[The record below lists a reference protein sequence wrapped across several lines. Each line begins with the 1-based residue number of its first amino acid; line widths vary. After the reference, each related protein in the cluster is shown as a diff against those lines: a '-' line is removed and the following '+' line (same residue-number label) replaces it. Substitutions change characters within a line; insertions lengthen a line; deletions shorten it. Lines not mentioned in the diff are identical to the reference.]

1 MATRLA
7 TGTQQKFWGMIE
19 TAFDTVQKPAAADA
33 LPLINLDINP
43 SQEYLKVM
51 ERTGTASLLDEVA
64 GKQGGTW
71 SATFYVKPN
80 GTSATTAP
88 DCGAIL
94 KAAFGYE
101 DTTTDVTYSC
111 HSSGVDKTEPLSL
124 QFHKTAGTQHYETIS
139 GCWVESVEFSIGA
152 NELATI
158 TASGGFCSYGFA
170 KGATIDGAGDAANAF
185 VVVDANQAQ
194 RFRAGAYVQFNGSA
208 SDEINNNSGNF
219 FLVTGVDTANDKV
232 NLSPN
237 ALVFGDDSTI
247 EAAAHSQTLTTNSPV
262 SPVDSDL
269 SLGGT
274 SMGFISASVSY
285 TTGIKARDEAGQATP
300 VGLSLGTREV
310 SGSFNCYHDTND
322 AATSD
327 ISRVV
332 ADAWNGSTLAAIV
345 RAGANTSKAMMK
357 IQLPAIRP
365 EVSAVEIPEAEE
377 ATVTINFVARVAS
390 TNGDEISV
398 DFP

>member
-1 MATRLA
+1 MATALA
-7 TGTQQKFWGMIE
+7 TGTQQKFWGMVE
-19 TAFDTVQKPAAADA
+19 TTFNTVQKPVAADA
-33 LPLINLDINP
+33 LPLLNLDINP
-43 SQEYLKVM
+43 TQEYLKNM
-51 ERTGTASLLDEVA
+51 ERTGTASTKNEVA
-64 GKQGGTW
+64 GKEGGTW

-80 GTSATTAP
+80 GSSATTEP

-94 KAAFGYE
+94 KAAFGYVN
-101 DTTTDVTYSC
+101 TSTDVTYSC
-111 HSSGVDKTEPLSL
+111 HDSGADKTEPLSL
-124 QFHKTAGTQHYETIS
+124 QFHKTSGTQHYETIS

-170 KGATIDGAGDAANAF
+170 KGATINGAGSASNAY

-194 RFRAGAYVQFNGSA
+194 RFRAGAYVQFRETPS
-208 SDEINNNSGNF
+208 SVNNNSGNF
-219 FLVTGVDTANDKV
+219 YLVTGIDSATHKV

-237 ALVFGDDSTI
+237 AQTFDDDSTI
-247 EAAAHSQTLTTNSPV
+247 ESAAHAQTLTTNSPV
-262 SPVDSDL
+262 SPVESDL

-300 VGLSLGTREV
+300 VGLSLGAREV
-310 SGSFNCYHDTND
+310 TGSFNCFHDTNNS
-322 AATSD
+322 ATSD

-332 ADAWNGSTLAAIV
+332 ADAWNGTTLAAIV
-345 RAGANTSKAMMK
+345 RAGANTSTEMMK

-365 EVSAVEIPEAEE
+365 EVTAVEIPEAEE

-390 TNGDEISV
+390 TDGDEISV

>member
-7 TGTQQKFWGMIE
+7 TGTQQKFWGMVE
-19 TAFDTVQKPAAADA
+19 TAFNTVQKPVADDA
-33 LPLINLDINP
+33 LPLLNLDINP
-43 SQEYLKVM
+43 TQEYLKNM
-51 ERTGTASLLDEVA
+51 ERTGTASTKNEVA
-64 GKQGGTW
+64 GKEGGTW

-80 GTSATTAP
+80 GSSATTAP

-111 HSSGVDKTEPLSL
+111 HSSGADKTEPLSL
-124 QFHKTAGTQHYETIS
+124 QFHKTSGTQFYETAS

-170 KGATIDGAGDAANAF
+170 KGATINGAGDAANAF

-194 RFRAGAYVQFNGSA
+194 RFRAGAYVQFRETPS
-208 SDEINNNSGNF
+208 SVNNNSGNF
-219 FLVTGVDTANDKV
+219 YLVTGIDSATHKV

-237 ALVFGDDSTI
+237 AQTFDDDSTI
-247 EAAAHSQTLTTNSPV
+247 ESAAHAQTLTTNSPV
-262 SPVDSDL
+262 SPVESDL

-274 SMGFISASVSY
+274 SMGFISASVNY
-285 TTGIKARDEAGQATP
+285 TTGIKAREEAGQATP
-300 VGLSLGTREV
+300 VGLSLGAREV
-310 SGSFNCYHDTND
+310 TGSFNCFHDTNN

-332 ADAWNGSTLAAIV
+332 ADAWNGTTLAAIV
-345 RAGANTSKAMMK
+345 RAGANTSTEMMK

-365 EVSAVEIPEAEE
+365 EVTAVEIPEAEE

-390 TNGDEISV
+390 TDGDEISV

>member
-1 MATRLA
+1 
-7 TGTQQKFWGMIE
+7 
-19 TAFDTVQKPAAADA
+19 
-33 LPLINLDINP
+33 
-43 SQEYLKVM
+43 
-51 ERTGTASLLDEVA
+51 
-64 GKQGGTW
+64 
-71 SATFYVKPN
+71 
-80 GTSATTAP
+80 
-88 DCGAIL
+88 
-94 KAAFGYE
+94 
-101 DTTTDVTYSC
+101 
-111 HSSGVDKTEPLSL
+111 
-124 QFHKTAGTQHYETIS
+124 
-139 GCWVESVEFSIGA
+139 VEFSIGA

-170 KGATIDGAGDAANAF
+170 KGATINGAGSASNAY

-194 RFRAGAYVQFNGSA
+194 RFRAGAYVQFRETPSSVN
-208 SDEINNNSGNF
+208 DNSGNF
-219 FLVTGVDTANDKV
+219 YLVTGIDSATHKV

-237 ALVFGDDSTI
+237 AQTFDDDSTI
-247 EAAAHSQTLTTNSPV
+247 ESAAHAQTLTTNSPV
-262 SPVDSDL
+262 SPVESDL

-300 VGLSLGTREV
+300 VGLSLGAREV
-310 SGSFNCYHDTND
+310 TGSFNCFHDTNN

-332 ADAWNGSTLAAIV
+332 ADAWNGTTLAAIV
-345 RAGANTSKAMMK
+345 RAGANTSTEMMK

-365 EVSAVEIPEAEE
+365 EVTAVEIPEAEE

-390 TNGDEISV
+390 TDGDEISV

>member
-7 TGTQQKFWGMIE
+7 TGTQQQFWGMVE

-33 LPLINLDINP
+33 LPLINLDISP
-43 SQEYLKVM
+43 TQEYLKNM
-51 ERTGTASLLDEVA
+51 ERTGTASLLNEVA
-64 GKQGGTW
+64 GKEGGTW

-80 GTSATTAP
+80 GSSATTEP

-94 KAAFGYE
+94 KAAFGYVN
-101 DTTTDVTYSC
+101 TSTDVTYSC
-111 HSSGVDKTEPLSL
+111 HDSGADKTEPLSL
-124 QFHKTAGTQHYETIS
+124 QFHKRAGIHHYEVIS

-170 KGATIDGAGDAANAF
+170 FGGTLNGAGSTSNAY
-185 VVVDANQAQ
+185 VTVDNNQAQ
-194 RFRAGAYVQFNGSA
+194 RFRVGSYIQFNEGGT
-208 SDEINNNSGNF
+208 IKNNSGNF
-219 FLVTGVDTANDKV
+219 YKVTGITTSNHRVSI
-232 NLSPN
+232 SPN
-237 ALVFGDDSTI
+237 PEEALDDDTTI
-247 EAAAHSQTLTTNSPV
+247 EAAAHTQTLTTNSPV
-262 SPVDSDL
+262 SPVESDL

-274 SMGFISASVSY
+274 SVGFISASVNY
-285 TTGIKARDEAGQATP
+285 TTGIKARDEAGSATP
-300 VGLSLGTREV
+300 VGLSLGQREV
-310 SGSFNCYHDTND
+310 TGSFNCFMD
-322 AATSD
+322 TSD
-327 ISRVV
+327 TAANDISKIV
-332 ADAWNGSTLAAIV
+332 ADAWNGTTLAAIV
-345 RAGANTSKAMMK
+345 RAGANTSTEMMK

-377 ATVTINFVARVAS
+377 ATVTINFVARKAS

>member
-7 TGTQQKFWGMIE
+7 TGTQQKFWGMVE
-19 TAFDTVQKPAAADA
+19 TAFNTVQKPVADDA
-33 LPLINLDINP
+33 LPLLNLDINP
-43 SQEYLKVM
+43 TQEYLKNM
-51 ERTGTASLLDEVA
+51 ERTGTASTKNEVA
-64 GKQGGTW
+64 GKEGGTW

-80 GTSATTAP
+80 GSSATTAP

-111 HSSGVDKTEPLSL
+111 HSSGADKTEPLSL
-124 QFHKTAGTQHYETIS
+124 QFHKTSGTQFYETAS

-170 KGATIDGAGDAANAF
+170 KGATINGAGDAANAF

-194 RFRAGAYVQFNGSA
+194 RFRAGAYVQFRETPS
-208 SDEINNNSGNF
+208 SVNNNSGNF
-219 FLVTGVDTANDKV
+219 YLVTGIDSATHKV

-237 ALVFGDDSTI
+237 AQTFDDDSTI
-247 EAAAHSQTLTTNSPV
+247 ESAAHAQTLTTNSPV
-262 SPVDSDL
+262 SPVESDL

-274 SMGFISASVSY
+274 SMGFISASVNY

-300 VGLSLGTREV
+300 VGLSLGAREV
-310 SGSFNCYHDTND
+310 TGSFNCFHDTNN

-332 ADAWNGSTLAAIV
+332 ADAWNGTTLAAIV
-345 RAGANTSKAMMK
+345 RAGANTSTEMMK

-365 EVSAVEIPEAEE
+365 EVTAVEIPEAEE

-390 TNGDEISV
+390 TDGDEISV